1 MSRGTKL
8 QEMEVKTQQ
17 SKTVVNANAKP
28 ADPMPTM
35 ADPGTQLG
43 NVEDLGGPTPEN
55 SKPDDD
61 SNKLKTPGTTLKQVK
76 DIVTKGAKP
85 ADPMPKLT
93 TGGTPP
99 NVEDLG
105 GPTPENY
112 KADDD
117 SAKLK
122 TPGTTLKQ
130 VKDIVNKGAKPA
142 EATPAGMKEEEEV
155 EGEVVAEDEVTTDEV
170 VSEEEET
177 ADEIVSEEETTE
189 EEIVEE
195 EEEAIDVETDIQA
208 LLEGEELSEDFTNK
222 ARTIFEAAIRSKVA
236 EMKEQVKSEYEE
248 NLIEQVQSIK
258 EELTDR
264 VDSYLEYVADEWIA
278 ENQLAV
284 EKGLKT
290 EMTESFLT
298 GMRSLFEEHYVSI
311 PDEKYDVLENMVD
324 KLDEME
330 GKLNEQIDKNV
341 ALNKRLSESVADV
354 IFAEVAEG
362 LALSQKDKFA
372 SLAENVEFE
381 SETSYRE
388 KLATLRKSY
397 FPENAGVQ
405 RDESENLSE
414 ETQSTQYQ
422 TTPVSNTMERYLQT
436 LTRVSNK
443 K

>member
-1 MSRGTKL
+1 MSVGTTL
-8 QEMEVKTQQ
+8 QEME
-17 SKTVVNANAKP
+17 NIEE
-28 ADPMPTM
+28 
-35 ADPGTQLG
+35 
-43 NVEDLGGPTPEN
+43 NV
-55 SKPDDD
+55 
-61 SNKLKTPGTTLKQVK
+61 
-76 DIVTKGAKP
+76 VTKGAKP

-142 EATPAGMKEEEEV
+142 DAMPAGMKEEEEV

-298 GMRSLFEEHYVSI
+298 GMRSLFEEHYVTI
-311 PDEKYDVLENMVD
+311 PEEKYDVLENMVD

-436 LTRVSNK
+436 LNRVSNK